1 MSGPLFPHDRAEER
15 GGRRRRRRRRG
26 PERRGIYLL
35 PQLFTTANLFFGFFS
50 MIQSTQGHFDRA
62 ALGIVLA
69 GIFDALDGRVARL
82 SRATS
87 RFGSEYDSLA
97 DMVSFGVAPAFLAY
111 MAGELG
117 HLQRTGW
124 ILAFLFT
131 ACAALRLARFN
142 VHASRFHGR
151 FEGLP
156 SPAAAG
162 MVASTQWFDSFLRG
176 QGYDVSVPP
185 LLVGAGLASLGL
197 LMVSAVPYRSFK
209 EIDLRHGFR
218 TLVLIIVALAVVVQE
233 PSLWLFVI
241 GVAYVSS
248 GPAEW
253 AWRAL
258 AGRELE
264 PAAEFAA
271 EAEPTAP
278 HEETS
283 G

>member
-1 MSGPLFPHDRAEER
+1 MSGPLFETERPEER

-26 PERRGIYLL
+26 EERRGIYLL

-50 MIQSTQGHFDRA
+50 LIESTQGHFDRA
-62 ALGIVLA
+62 AGGIVLA
-69 GIFDALDGRVARL
+69 AIFDALDGRVARL

-111 MAGELG
+111 MAGDLG
-117 HLQRTGW
+117 QLERTGW

-142 VHASRFHGR
+142 VHSSRFQGR

-162 MVASTQWFDSFLRG
+162 MVASTQWFDTFLRG
-176 QGYDVSVPP
+176 QGYDVNLPP
-185 LLVGAGLASLGL
+185 LVIGSGLASLAL

-209 EIDLRHGFR
+209 EIDLRHRFR

-233 PSLWLFVI
+233 PSLWLFAI
-241 GVAYVSS
+241 GVAYVTS

-253 AWRAL
+253 AWRSL
-258 AGRELE
+258 AGRHLE
-264 PAAEFAA
+264 PAAEP
-271 EAEPTAP
+271 EPIASR
-278 HEETS
+278 EETRV
-283 G
+283 

>member
-1 MSGPLFPHDRAEER
+1 MSASWPDPDGGR
-15 GGRRRRRRRRG
+15 GLRRRRRRRRRRG
-26 PERRGIYLL
+26 ERRRGLYLL
-35 PQLFTTANLFFGFFS
+35 PQLFTTGNLFFGFFS

-69 GIFDALDGRVARL
+69 GVFDALDGRVARL
-82 SRATS
+82 ARSTS

-97 DMVSFGVAPAFLAY
+97 DVVSFGVAPAFLAY

-117 HLQRTGW
+117 ALQRTGW

-142 VHASRFHGR
+142 VQASRYAGR

-162 MVASTQWFDSFLRG
+162 MVASTQWFVSFLLAR
-176 QGYDVSVPP
+176 GYDLVVPP
-185 LLVGAGLASLGL
+185 LVVGALLAGLGL

-218 TLVLIIVALAVVVQE
+218 TVVLVIVALAVVLQE
-233 PSLWLFVI
+233 PSLWFFLL
-241 GVAYVSS
+241 GAGYVAS
-248 GPAEW
+248 GPLEW

-258 AGRELE
+258 SGRRLVASPG
-264 PAAEFAA
+264 PAPS
-271 EAEPTAP
+271 EPTQ
-278 HEETS
+278 ETHA
-283 G
+283 

>member
-1 MSGPLFPHDRAEER
+1 M
-15 GGRRRRRRRRG
+15 
-26 PERRGIYLL
+26 YLL
-35 PQLFTTANLFFGFFS
+35 PLLFTTANLFFGLFS
-50 MIQSTQGHFDRA
+50 FIQWTQGIFDRA
-62 ALGIVLA
+62 ALGFVLA
-69 GIFDALDGRVARL
+69 GFFDALDGGVARL

-117 HLQRTGW
+117 LLQRTGW

-142 VHASRFHGR
+142 VHTSRYFGR

-162 MVASTQWFDSFLRG
+162 MVASTQWFDTFLRG
-176 QGYDVSVPP
+176 QGYELSVPP

-209 EIDLRHGFR
+209 EVDLRHGFR

-258 AGRELE
+258 AGRRLE
-264 PAAEFAA
+264 PAG
-271 EAEPTAP
+271 EPEPAAP
-278 HEETS
+278 HEETRA
-283 G
+283 

>member
-1 MSGPLFPHDRAEER
+1 MSGPFFETERPEER
-15 GGRRRRRRRRG
+15 GGRRRRRRRRSD
-26 PERRGIYLL
+26 ERRGIYLL

-50 MIQSTQGHFDRA
+50 LIQSTQGHFDRA
-62 ALGIVLA
+62 AGGIVLA
-69 GIFDALDGRVARL
+69 AIFDALDGRVARL

-111 MAGELG
+111 MAGDLG
-117 HLQRTGW
+117 QLERTGW

-142 VHASRFHGR
+142 VHSSRFQGR

-162 MVASTQWFDSFLRG
+162 MVASTQWFDTFLRG
-176 QGYDVSVPP
+176 QGYDVNLPP
-185 LLVGAGLASLGL
+185 LVIGSGLASLAL

-233 PSLWLFVI
+233 PSLWLFAI
-241 GVAYVSS
+241 GVAYVTS

-253 AWRAL
+253 AWRSL
-258 AGRELE
+258 AGRHLE
-264 PAAEFAA
+264 PAADSESIASR
-271 EAEPTAP
+271 
-278 HEETS
+278 EETRV
-283 G
+283 

>member
-1 MSGPLFPHDRAEER
+1 VSAPEQEPGI
-15 GGRRRRRRRRG
+15 GGFRRRRRRRRRG
-26 PERRGIYLL
+26 GERRRGLYLL

-69 GIFDALDGRVARL
+69 GLCDALDGRVARL
-82 SRATS
+82 ARSTS

-97 DMVSFGVAPAFLAY
+97 DVVSFGVAPAFLAY
-111 MAGELG
+111 MAGDLTLL
-117 HLQRTGW
+117 HRTGW

-142 VHASRFHGR
+142 VQPSRYAGR

-162 MVASTQWFDSFLRG
+162 MVASTQWFSTFLLD
-176 QGYDVSVPP
+176 QGFDLVAPP
-185 LLVGAGLASLGL
+185 LLVGGLLAGLGL

-209 EIDLRHGFR
+209 EVDLRHGFR
-218 TLVLIIVALAVVVQE
+218 TVVLVIVALAVIVQE
-233 PSLWLFVI
+233 PSLWLFVL
-241 GVAYVSS
+241 GAGYVAS
-248 GPAEW
+248 GPIEW

-258 AGRELE
+258 SGRRLVASAS
-264 PAAEFAA
+264 PSGP
-271 EAEPTAP
+271 AEPP
-278 HEETS
+278 QETRA
-283 G
+283 

>member
-1 MSGPLFPHDRAEER
+1 VSGPLFETERPEER
-15 GGRRRRRRRRG
+15 GGRRRRRRRRSD
-26 PERRGIYLL
+26 ERRGIYLL

-50 MIQSTQGHFDRA
+50 LIQSTQGHFDRA
-62 ALGIVLA
+62 AGGIVLA
-69 GIFDALDGRVARL
+69 AIFDALDGRVARL

-111 MAGELG
+111 MAGDLG
-117 HLQRTGW
+117 QLERTGW

-142 VHASRFHGR
+142 VHSSRFQGR

-162 MVASTQWFDSFLRG
+162 MVASTQWFDTFLRG
-176 QGYDVSVPP
+176 QGYDVNLPP
-185 LLVGAGLASLGL
+185 LVIGSGLASLAL

-233 PSLWLFVI
+233 PSLWLFAI
-241 GVAYVSS
+241 GVAYVTS

-253 AWRAL
+253 AWRSL
-258 AGRELE
+258 AGRHLE
-264 PAAEFAA
+264 PAADSESIASR
-271 EAEPTAP
+271 
-278 HEETS
+278 EETRV
-283 G
+283 

>member
-1 MSGPLFPHDRAEER
+1 VSGPLYEPEIGR
-15 GGRRRRRRRRG
+15 GPLRRRRRRRRRG
-26 PERRGIYLL
+26 GERRGLYLL

-69 GIFDALDGRVARL
+69 GLCDALDGRVARL
-82 SRATS
+82 ARSTS

-97 DMVSFGVAPAFLAY
+97 DVVSFGVAPAFLAY

-117 HLQRTGW
+117 SLQRTGW

-142 VHASRFHGR
+142 VQASRYAGR

-162 MVASTQWFDSFLRG
+162 MVAATQWFTSFLLE
-176 QGYDVSVPP
+176 QGYDVFVPP
-185 LLVGAGLASLGL
+185 LLVGTLLAALGL

-218 TLVLIIVALAVVVQE
+218 TIVLVIVALAVVLQE
-233 PSLWLFVI
+233 PSLWLFVL
-241 GVAYVSS
+241 GAGYVSS
-248 GPAEW
+248 GPLEW

-258 AGRELE
+258 SGRRLVASER
-264 PAAEFAA
+264 PAP
-271 EAEPTAP
+271 AEPP
-278 HEETS
+278 QETRA
-283 G
+283 

>member
-1 MSGPLFPHDRAEER
+1 MSALGSGPGLEGDR
-15 GGRRRRRRRRG
+15 GGRRRRRRRRRG
-26 PERRGIYLL
+26 ERRGLYLL
-35 PQLFTTANLFFGFFS
+35 PQLFTSANLFFGFFS
-50 MIQSTQGHFDRA
+50 MIQSTQGNHDRA

-69 GIFDALDGRVARL
+69 GLCDALDGRVARL

-97 DMVSFGVAPAFLAY
+97 DVVSFGVAPAFLAY
-111 MAGELG
+111 MAGGMDL
-117 HLQRTGW
+117 LQRTGW

-142 VHASRFHGR
+142 VQPSRYHGR

-162 MVASTQWFDSFLRG
+162 MVASTQWFSSFLLDR
-176 QGYDVSVPP
+176 GYDVSVPP
-185 LLVGAGLASLGL
+185 LAVGAGLAALGL
-197 LMVSAVPYRSFK
+197 LMVSPVPYRSFK
-209 EIDLRHGFR
+209 EVDVRHGFR
-218 TLVLIIVALAVVVQE
+218 TVVLVIVAIAVVVQE

-241 GVAYVSS
+241 GAAYAAS

-258 AGRELE
+258 SGRRLVAS
-264 PAAEFAA
+264 PPP
-271 EAEPTAP
+271 AEPTQ
-278 HEETS
+278 ETRA
-283 G
+283 

>member
-1 MSGPLFPHDRAEER
+1 MSGPVFEPDRGEDR

-26 PERRGIYLL
+26 EERRGLYLL

-97 DMVSFGVAPAFLAY
+97 DMVSFGVAPAFLAF

-117 HLQRTGW
+117 HLRRTGW

-142 VHASRFHGR
+142 VHPSRFRGR

-176 QGYDVSVPP
+176 QGYDVPVPP
-185 LLVGAGLASLGL
+185 LVVGGGLAGLGL

-209 EIDLRHGFR
+209 EVDLRHGFR

-241 GVAYVSS
+241 GVTYVLS
-248 GPAEW
+248 GPGEW
-253 AWRAL
+253 AWRML
-258 AGRELE
+258 AGRALAPATE
-264 PAAEFAA
+264 P
-271 EAEPTAP
+271 EPSAP
-278 HEETS
+278 QEETRA
-283 G
+283 

>member
-1 MSGPLFPHDRAEER
+1 MSEPIFGSDRPEDR

-26 PERRGIYLL
+26 EERRGIYLL

-50 MIQSTQGHFDRA
+50 LIQSTQGHFDRA

-117 HLQRTGW
+117 QLQRTGW

-142 VHASRFHGR
+142 VHSSRFQGR

-162 MVASTQWFDSFLRG
+162 MVASTQWFDSFLLG
-176 QGYDVSVPP
+176 QGLDISVPP
-185 LLVGAGLASLGL
+185 LVVGAGLASLGL

-209 EIDLRHGFR
+209 EVDLRHGFR

-233 PSLWLFVI
+233 PFLWLFAI
-241 GVAYVSS
+241 GVAYVTS

-253 AWRAL
+253 AWRSL
-258 AGRELE
+258 AGRGLE
-264 PAAEFAA
+264 PVAEQ
-271 EAEPTAP
+271 EPIASR
-278 HEETS
+278 EES
-283 G
+283 GV